1 MRALADGEGVQPGR
15 RLFVDRCHEVAVPT
29 TSVDEAL
36 EILRRDVGLLEYC
49 GAPSPILRRIGK
61 GFRTG
66 DDQAAE
72 HACECDR
79 GDSRRPRR
87 RRDVPAARQSRHEP
101 HDREQSRTHA
111 DRRSS
116 PGKHL
121 ANGRW
126 IAPALACLEFLAGCV
141 STLEREA
148 SRAAH
153 EGIDTEPII
162 AALAGQFAEIE
173 ATKRVFDVTLIE
185 GRRRFSGEGAIEYR
199 ADPRRV
205 RADVYGPHSTPV
217 VHVALDGE
225 ALTVTLPQEGRVL
238 TGELGDPSFAALTGE
253 QALVSP
259 EVLGALLG
267 AYDVRQMIEG
277 AQTVA
282 AAAEG
287 DRRTLYIRHPD
298 AIHALTLGAA
308 SGLVEYRQARA
319 GRLVYRV
326 RFEQFQPVDG
336 RESPRHVVLRDFVQ
350 DRQLVVDVT
359 LEREDLSGEF

>member
-15 RLFVDRCHEVAVPT
+15 RAFVDRCHEIAVPT
-29 TSVDEAL
+29 ASVDEAL
-36 EILRRDVGLLEYC
+36 EVLRRDVGLLENR
-49 GAPSPILRRIGK
+49 GAPSPKLGRIGE

-66 DDQAAE
+66 DDQAGE
-72 HACECDR
+72 HACECDG
-79 GDSRRPRR
+79 GDRRRPRR
-87 RRDVPAARQSRHEP
+87 RRDIPAAPQSRHEP
-101 HDREQSRTHA
+101 HNRDQGRAHA
-111 DRRSS
+111 TRRSS
-116 PGKHL
+116 PARRL
-121 ANGRW
+121 ATSRW
-126 IAPALACLEFLAGCV
+126 IAPTLACLELLAGCI

-153 EGIDTEPII
+153 EGIDPEPII
-162 AALAGQFAEIE
+162 AALAEQFAEIE

-185 GRRRFSGEGAIEYR
+185 GRRRFSGEGAIEYH

-217 VHVALDGE
+217 VHVALDGD

-277 AQTVA
+277 AQSMA
-282 AAAEG
+282 AAAKG
-287 DRRTLYIRHPD
+287 DRRTLYIRQPD
-298 AIHALTLGAA
+298 AIHALTLSAA
-308 SGLVEYRQARA
+308 GELVEYRQARG

-326 RFEQFQPVDG
+326 RFEQFRPVNG
-336 RESPRHVVLRDFVQ
+336 RESPRHVVLRDFIR
-350 DRQLVVDVT
+350 DRQIVVDVT